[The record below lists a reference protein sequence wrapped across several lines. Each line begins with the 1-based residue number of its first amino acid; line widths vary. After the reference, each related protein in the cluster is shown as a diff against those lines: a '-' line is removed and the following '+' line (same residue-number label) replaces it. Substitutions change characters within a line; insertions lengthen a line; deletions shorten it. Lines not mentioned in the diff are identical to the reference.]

1 MLKKLAVLTNIS
13 TKNYIKNLNIYNK
26 AERKINKKSMLFWII
41 ILLSVTVLYLSNE
54 ILKELNNVGNISI
67 FLNVYMLF
75 VFTIMV
81 LQAILISTN
90 VFFYSKDIDN
100 LISLPIKSNEILLT
114 KFNTILSILYVT
126 ELFILLPPLILYG
139 TKIHVGFGY
148 YFNLLP
154 VLILFPI
161 FIVIVVGI
169 INLVIMKFVKVIKNE
184 NTLQFMITMFFI
196 TGIFLLEYLFIKSQ
210 VGRELS
216 VEALMEGI
224 NTIAIIVNKS
234 ILTMNPIIEI
244 IQLNNIIP
252 NYIYIIFVYILGFL
266 VFLWLGKKYYL
277 NILLSRRYY
286 AKKKKEKR
294 INKETA
300 YREKGINKVYILNE
314 FKFLKRNIIF
324 FLQAIFPAITL
335 TLCLSSITIICKQ
348 KIINNNQEIY
358 DFFNTL
364 SLNIE
369 GFCAMLIL
377 LQVLFS
383 FVKYSAI
390 GISKEGRNAIF
401 LKYIPVDLYKQFCFK
416 NIVQIVTNVI
426 ISIITLCTIKYII
439 PRIEIYYLIIIFI
452 DAIIINIINSF
463 IMMIIDLKR
472 PNLNW
477 KTEYEVIK
485 QNENIMF
492 QYALTVIFTL
502 IYLYLS
508 KIFKGINFN
517 ISILG
522 ISAILMLL
530 LILIN
535 RYVKKRK
542 YKLFEKIY

>member
-252 NYIYIIFVYILGFL
+252 NYIYIFFVYILGLL

>member
-294 INKETA
+294 INRETA
-300 YREKGINKVYILNE
+300 YGEKGINKVYILNE

-335 TLCLSSITIICKQ
+335 TLCLSIITIIFKQ

-369 GFCAMLIL
+369 GFCAILIL

-416 NIVQIVTNVI
+416 NIVQIVHNVI

>member
-224 NTIAIIVNKS
+224 NNIAIIVNKS
-234 ILTMNPIIEI
+234 ILTINPIIEI
-244 IQLNNIIP
+244 IQLNNIIQ

-294 INKETA
+294 INRETA

-335 TLCLSSITIICKQ
+335 TLCLSIITIIFKQ

>member
-81 LQAILISTN
+81 LQAILVSTN

-224 NTIAIIVNKS
+224 NNIAIIVNKS

-294 INKETA
+294 INRETA

-335 TLCLSSITIICKQ
+335 TLCLSIITIIFKQ

>member
-224 NTIAIIVNKS
+224 NNIAIIVNKS

-294 INKETA
+294 INRETA

-335 TLCLSSITIICKQ
+335 TLCLSIITIIFKQ

>member
-81 LQAILISTN
+81 LQAILVSTN

>member
-1 MLKKLAVLTNIS
+1 MLKKLAVLTKIS
-13 TKNYIKNLNIYNK
+13 TKNYIENLNIYNK
-26 AERKINKKSMLFWII
+26 AERKINKKSSFFWII
-41 ILLSVTVLYLSNE
+41 IILSVAVLYLSNE

-81 LQAILISTN
+81 LQSILISTN

-139 TKIHVGFGY
+139 IKTHVGFGY

-154 VLILFPI
+154 ALILFPI
-161 FIVIVVGI
+161 FIVIVIGI

-184 NTLQFMITMFFI
+184 NTLQFMITTFFI

-210 VGRELS
+210 VGSELS
-216 VEALMEGI
+216 VEALMQGI
-224 NTIAIIVNKS
+224 NEIAIIVNKS
-234 ILTMNPIIEI
+234 ILIMNPIIEI
-244 IQLNNIIP
+244 VQLNNVIP
-252 NYIYIIFVYILGFL
+252 NLLYVILIYTIGFFIL
-266 VFLWLGKKYYL
+266 LWLGKKYYL

-294 INKETA
+294 INRETA

-335 TLCLSSITIICKQ
+335 TLCLSIITIILKQ
-348 KIINNNQEIY
+348 KIVNNNQEIY
-358 DFFNTL
+358 DFFNGL

-369 GFCAMLIL
+369 GFCAILIL

-383 FVKYSAI
+383 FVKYSVI

-401 LKYIPVDLYKQFCFK
+401 LKYIPIDLYKQFCFK
-416 NIVQIVTNVI
+416 NIVQIFTNII
-426 ISIITLCTIKYII
+426 ISIITLSTIKYII
-439 PRIEIYYLIIIFI
+439 PKIEIQYLIIIFI
-452 DAIIINIINSF
+452 DAIIINVINSF

-485 QNENIMF
+485 QNDNIMF

-508 KIFKGINFN
+508 KIFKDINFN
-517 ISILG
+517 ISILC
-522 ISAILMLL
+522 ISAILMLV

-542 YKLFEKIY
+542 NKLFEKIY

>member
-294 INKETA
+294 INRETA

-335 TLCLSSITIICKQ
+335 TLCLSIITIIFKQ

>member
-224 NTIAIIVNKS
+224 NNIAIIVNKS

-286 AKKKKEKR
+286 VKKKKEKR
-294 INKETA
+294 INRETA

-335 TLCLSSITIICKQ
+335 TLCLSIITIIFKQ

-542 YKLFEKIY
+542 NKLFEKIY

>member
-1 MLKKLAVLTNIS
+1 MLKKLAVLTKIS
-13 TKNYIKNLNIYNK
+13 TKNYIENLNIYNK
-26 AERKINKKSMLFWII
+26 AERKINKKSSFFWII
-41 ILLSVTVLYLSNE
+41 IILSVAVLYLSNE

-81 LQAILISTN
+81 LQSILISTN

-139 TKIHVGFGY
+139 IKTHVGFGY

-154 VLILFPI
+154 ALILFPI
-161 FIVIVVGI
+161 FIVIVIGI

-184 NTLQFMITMFFI
+184 NALQFMITTFFI

-210 VGRELS
+210 VGSELS
-216 VEALMEGI
+216 VEALMQGI
-224 NTIAIIVNKS
+224 NEIAIIVNKS
-234 ILTMNPIIEI
+234 ILIMNPIIEI
-244 IQLNNIIP
+244 VQLNNVIP
-252 NYIYIIFVYILGFL
+252 NLLYIILIYTIGFFIL
-266 VFLWLGKKYYL
+266 LWLGKKYYL

-294 INKETA
+294 INRETA

-335 TLCLSSITIICKQ
+335 TLCLSIITIILNQ
-348 KIINNNQEIY
+348 KIVNNNQEIY
-358 DFFNTL
+358 DFFNGL

-369 GFCAMLIL
+369 GFCAILIL

-383 FVKYSAI
+383 FVKYSVI

-401 LKYIPVDLYKQFCFK
+401 LKYIPIDLYKQFCFK
-416 NIVQIVTNVI
+416 NIVQIFTNII
-426 ISIITLCTIKYII
+426 ISIITLSTIKYII
-439 PRIEIYYLIIIFI
+439 PKIEIQYLIIIFI
-452 DAIIINIINSF
+452 DAIIINVINSF

-485 QNENIMF
+485 QNDNIMF

-508 KIFKGINFN
+508 KIFKDINFN
-517 ISILG
+517 ISILC
-522 ISAILMLL
+522 ISAILMLV

-542 YKLFEKIY
+542 NKLFEKIY

>member
-1 MLKKLAVLTNIS
+1 MLKKLAVLTKIS
-13 TKNYIKNLNIYNK
+13 TKNYIENLNIYNK
-26 AERKINKKSMLFWII
+26 VERKINKKSMLFWII

-294 INKETA
+294 INKKTA

-335 TLCLSSITIICKQ
+335 TLCLSIITIIFKQ

-542 YKLFEKIY
+542 NKLFEKIY

>member
-1 MLKKLAVLTNIS
+1 MLKKLAVLTKIS
-13 TKNYIKNLNIYNK
+13 TKNYIENLNIYNK
-26 AERKINKKSMLFWII
+26 AERKINKKSSFFWII
-41 ILLSVTVLYLSNE
+41 IILSVAVLYLSNE

-81 LQAILISTN
+81 LQSILISTN

-139 TKIHVGFGY
+139 IKTHVGFGY

-154 VLILFPI
+154 ALILFPI
-161 FIVIVVGI
+161 FIVIVIGI

-184 NTLQFMITMFFI
+184 NALQFMITTFFI

-210 VGRELS
+210 VGSELS
-216 VEALMEGI
+216 VEALMQGI
-224 NTIAIIVNKS
+224 NEIAIIVNKS
-234 ILTMNPIIEI
+234 ILIMNPIIEI
-244 IQLNNIIP
+244 VQLNNVIP
-252 NYIYIIFVYILGFL
+252 NLLYVILIYTIGFFIL
-266 VFLWLGKKYYL
+266 LWLGKKYYL

-294 INKETA
+294 INRETA

-335 TLCLSSITIICKQ
+335 TLCLSIITIILKQ
-348 KIINNNQEIY
+348 KIVNNNQEIY
-358 DFFNTL
+358 DFFNGL

-369 GFCAMLIL
+369 GFCAILIL

-401 LKYIPVDLYKQFCFK
+401 LKYIPLDLYKQFCFK
-416 NIVQIVTNVI
+416 NIVQIFTNII
-426 ISIITLCTIKYII
+426 ISIITLSTIKYII
-439 PRIEIYYLIIIFI
+439 PKIEIQYLIIIFI
-452 DAIIINIINSF
+452 DAIIINVINSF

-485 QNENIMF
+485 QNDNIMF

-508 KIFKGINFN
+508 KIFKDINFN
-517 ISILG
+517 ISILC
-522 ISAILMLL
+522 ISAILMLV

-542 YKLFEKIY
+542 NKLFEKIY

>member
-1 MLKKLAVLTNIS
+1 MLKKLAVLTKIS
-13 TKNYIKNLNIYNK
+13 TKNYIENLNIYNK
-26 AERKINKKSMLFWII
+26 VERKINKKSMLFWII

-184 NTLQFMITMFFI
+184 NTLQFMITTFFI

-294 INKETA
+294 INRETA

-335 TLCLSSITIICKQ
+335 TLCLSIITIIFKQ
-348 KIINNNQEIY
+348 KIINTNQEIY

-369 GFCAMLIL
+369 GFCAILIL

>member
-1 MLKKLAVLTNIS
+1 MLKKLAVLTKIS
-13 TKNYIKNLNIYNK
+13 TKNYIENLNIYNK
-26 AERKINKKSMLFWII
+26 VERKINKKSMLFWII

-294 INKETA
+294 INKKTA

-335 TLCLSSITIICKQ
+335 TLCLSIITIIFKQ

>member
-81 LQAILISTN
+81 LQAILVSTN

-294 INKETA
+294 INKKTA

-335 TLCLSSITIICKQ
+335 TLCLSIITIIFKQ
-348 KIINNNQEIY
+348 KIINTNQEIY

-369 GFCAMLIL
+369 GFCAILIL

-426 ISIITLCTIKYII
+426 ISIIALCTIKYII

>member
-294 INKETA
+294 INRETA

-335 TLCLSSITIICKQ
+335 TLCLSIITIIFKQ

-369 GFCAMLIL
+369 EFCAILIL

>member
-1 MLKKLAVLTNIS
+1 MLKKLAVLTKIS
-13 TKNYIKNLNIYNK
+13 TKNYIENLNIYNK
-26 AERKINKKSMLFWII
+26 AERKINKKSSFFWII
-41 ILLSVTVLYLSNE
+41 IILSVAVLYLSNE

-81 LQAILISTN
+81 LQSILISTN

-139 TKIHVGFGY
+139 IKTHVGFGY

-154 VLILFPI
+154 ALILFPI
-161 FIVIVVGI
+161 FIVIVIGI

-184 NTLQFMITMFFI
+184 NALQFMITTFFI

-210 VGRELS
+210 VGSELS
-216 VEALMEGI
+216 VEALMQGI
-224 NTIAIIVNKS
+224 NEIAIIVNKS
-234 ILTMNPIIEI
+234 ILIMNPIIEI
-244 IQLNNIIP
+244 VQLNNVIP
-252 NYIYIIFVYILGFL
+252 NLLYVILIYTIGFFIL
-266 VFLWLGKKYYL
+266 LWLGKKYYL

-294 INKETA
+294 INRETA

-335 TLCLSSITIICKQ
+335 TLCLSIITIILNQ
-348 KIINNNQEIY
+348 KIVNNNQEIY
-358 DFFNTL
+358 DFFNGL

-369 GFCAMLIL
+369 GFCAILIL

-383 FVKYSAI
+383 FVKYSVI

-401 LKYIPVDLYKQFCFK
+401 LKYIPIDLYKQFCFK
-416 NIVQIVTNVI
+416 NIVQIFTNII
-426 ISIITLCTIKYII
+426 ISIITLSTIKYII
-439 PRIEIYYLIIIFI
+439 PKIEIQYLIIIFI
-452 DAIIINIINSF
+452 DAIIINVINSF

-485 QNENIMF
+485 QNDNIMF

-508 KIFKGINFN
+508 KIFKDINFN
-517 ISILG
+517 ISILC
-522 ISAILMLL
+522 ISAILMLV

-542 YKLFEKIY
+542 NKLFEKIY

>member
-1 MLKKLAVLTNIS
+1 MLKKLAVLTKIS
-13 TKNYIKNLNIYNK
+13 TKNYIENLNIYNK
-26 AERKINKKSMLFWII
+26 VERKINKKSMLFWII

-75 VFTIMV
+75 VFTIIV

-294 INKETA
+294 INKKTA

-335 TLCLSSITIICKQ
+335 TLCLSIITIIFKQ

>member
-224 NTIAIIVNKS
+224 NNIAIIVNKS

-294 INKETA
+294 INRETA

-335 TLCLSSITIICKQ
+335 TLCLSIITIIFKQ

-369 GFCAMLIL
+369 GLCAMLIL

-426 ISIITLCTIKYII
+426 ISIIALCTIKYII

>member
-426 ISIITLCTIKYII
+426 ISL
-439 PRIEIYYLIIIFI
+439 
-452 DAIIINIINSF
+452 
-463 IMMIIDLKR
+463 
-472 PNLNW
+472 
-477 KTEYEVIK
+477 
-485 QNENIMF
+485 
-492 QYALTVIFTL
+492 
-502 IYLYLS
+502 
-508 KIFKGINFN
+508 
-517 ISILG
+517 
-522 ISAILMLL
+522 
-530 LILIN
+530 
-535 RYVKKRK
+535 
-542 YKLFEKIY
+542 

>member
-75 VFTIMV
+75 VFTIMA

-224 NTIAIIVNKS
+224 NNIAIIVNKS

-294 INKETA
+294 INRETA

-335 TLCLSSITIICKQ
+335 TLCLSIITIIFKQ
-348 KIINNNQEIY
+348 KIINTNQEIY

>member
-161 FIVIVVGI
+161 FIVIVIGI

-294 INKETA
+294 INRETA

-335 TLCLSSITIICKQ
+335 TLCLSIITIIFKQ